1 MRRARRSRAAPGL
14 RGRRVGDFEEC
25 GIAARAAEAREGKI
39 VEVSIE
45 RRFRG
50 SVRLVTLHLWRVAKS
65 TDIEEGFA
73 EAHALG
79 MIDAGNEAFMRRCFD
94 LAQQLEA
101 GETPSEPITLEMVDE
116 LQACAIRLNSAD
128 PA

>member
-1 MRRARRSRAAPGL
+1 M
-14 RGRRVGDFEEC
+14 
-25 GIAARAAEAREGKI
+25 
-39 VEVSIE
+39 EVSIE
-45 RRFRG
+45 KRFLG

-73 EAHALG
+73 AARALG
-79 MIDAGNEAFMRRCFD
+79 MIDAANEEFMRECFEMAARIESGEDSQD
-94 LAQQLEA
+94 LA
-101 GETPSEPITLEMVDE
+101 TLAMVEE

>member
-1 MRRARRSRAAPGL
+1 
-14 RGRRVGDFEEC
+14 
-25 GIAARAAEAREGKI
+25 
-39 VEVSIE
+39 
-45 RRFRG
+45 
-50 SVRLVTLHLWRVAKS
+50 VRLVTLHLWRVAKS

>member
-1 MRRARRSRAAPGL
+1 M
-14 RGRRVGDFEEC
+14 
-25 GIAARAAEAREGKI
+25 
-39 VEVSIE
+39 EVSVD

-65 TDIEEGFA
+65 TDVEEGFA
-73 EAHALG
+73 EARSLG
-79 MIDAGNEAFMRRCFD
+79 MIDAGNEGFIRRCFA
-94 LAQQLEA
+94 LADRLEA
-101 GETPSEPITLEMVDE
+101 GEELFEPITSEMVDE